1 MTILYRLC
9 DGFYKEENIRG
20 GEFGSR
26 ALGYKEAGGHCTEMA
41 HNELGI
47 PRKNTL
53 NIYLKYIFK
62 RFFNVI
68 LFVIFTDLPLGVF
81 HIGRDISN
89 LVWESSGG
97 PDTIQLG
104 EEEPF
109 IWEPSKKYI

>member
-20 GEFGSR
+20 GESGSR

-53 NIYLKYIFK
+53 NIY
-62 RFFNVI
+62 
-68 LFVIFTDLPLGVF
+68 
-81 HIGRDISN
+81 
-89 LVWESSGG
+89 
-97 PDTIQLG
+97 
-104 EEEPF
+104 
-109 IWEPSKKYI
+109 